1 MRKKRLIDWAKR
13 LGVLIK
19 VLNKNRKGEKI
30 ATNTQKQQN
39 YCKMKDKCLKLLQC
53 KGFNKKNTENS
64 CKDLGGHDL
73 KSKQKTS
80 KKDMKYMKYLKID
93 QTSKVK

>member
-1 MRKKRLIDWAKR
+1 
-13 LGVLIK
+13 
-19 VLNKNRKGEKI
+19 
-30 ATNTQKQQN
+30 
-39 YCKMKDKCLKLLQC
+39 MKDKCLKLLQC

-64 CKDLGGHDL
+64 CKDLGSHDL

-93 QTSKVK
+93 QKSKVNEETIEIVIYDKDYHQYQDA